1 MLRSLRSA
9 LARFAVRR
17 AAACQRDA
25 PKRAELWLRLGCA
38 VAPTFAESHPALVR
52 LRRAIEDR
60 WGAVAAAQEAA
71 QRFPA
76 NPDAWMLLGEAWQ
89 MVFRQQDAL
98 VAYEQVLTLEE
109 RPDAALAAGA
119 VYRPA
124 GRRAPARLR
133 SARERQRVALGHES
147 HIQQRERRQRK
158 EPRGQHTVR
167 QRRRAR
173 LQDDGLGMQRAEQ
186 KDAQVDEGHQ
196 AHPADA
202 QHGGVAGPEPL
213 ITHARAHEQIP
224 HVAGAAG

>member
-25 PKRAELWLRLGCA
+25 RKRAELWLRLGCA

-109 RPDAALAAGA
+109 RPDAALAAGD
-119 VYRPA
+119 VYRRA
-124 GRRAPARLR
+124 GRHADAAARFARAYAAGGGAEALWLNAQALFQAGDARAAPEDLHLLAPPGPHP
-133 SARERQRVALGHES
+133 SGAAAPG
-147 HIQQRERRQRK
+147 
-158 EPRGQHTVR
+158 
-167 QRRRAR
+167 RAR
-173 LQDDGLGMQRAEQ
+173 LFAGKRGGLGLLVRRER
-186 KDAQVDEGHQ
+186 G
-196 AHPADA
+196 
-202 QHGGVAGPEPL
+202 
-213 ITHARAHEQIP
+213 
-224 HVAGAAG
+224 

>member
-38 VAPTFAESHPALVR
+38 VAPTFAESHRALVR

-98 VAYEQVLTLEE
+98 VAYRSEEHTSELQSHSDLVCRLLLE
-109 RPDAALAAGA
+109 
-119 VYRPA
+119 
-124 GRRAPARLR
+124 
-133 SARERQRVALGHES
+133 
-147 HIQQRERRQRK
+147 K
-158 EPRGQHTVR
+158 
-167 QRRRAR
+167 
-173 LQDDGLGMQRAEQ
+173 
-186 KDAQVDEGHQ
+186 KKNN
-196 AHPADA
+196 
-202 QHGGVAGPEPL
+202 
-213 ITHARAHEQIP
+213 
-224 HVAGAAG
+224 